1 MNIVEH
7 MEFLESLIKEYEE
20 RAGRGKSIAA
30 EIRDYAKQQARE
42 KLCRVLID
50 GDSRRR
56 FYSLT
61 NYTALSDSVRH
72 LLESYFCVCYVNI
85 DFPKAA
91 RRGPFID
98 IDHIRKAGKLRWL
111 EVLRADSRTQPFNIH
126 PSNVRISI

>member
-1 MNIVEH
+1 M
-7 MEFLESLIKEYEE
+7 
-20 RAGRGKSIAA
+20 
-30 EIRDYAKQQARE
+30 
-42 KLCRVLID
+42 ID

-111 EVLRADSRTQPFNIH
+111 EVPEGGLEDTAFQHPPFKRQDIDLAAANLGFKLANAKDIFPPMSEGAAEMLLTETEH
-126 PSNVRISI
+126 LVYKFHWELK